1 MYLTNMFV
9 TLLMP
14 SHTQLTTALIC
25 QRNKLHMARTNLE
38 LAIDST
44 ILHLASL
51 ALTFIQIISDYS

>member
-1 MYLTNMFV
+1 MFV